1 MRQRYPMFSRM
12 MSSFVVG
19 MGMFLAIALINPS
32 PAQAAVTQAG
42 PQLARIDARDLHIS
56 LGDRQGQLMF
66 YPNHLDL
73 VVGQTY
79 RLILDNPSPEKHYFS
94 APNFAAVSW
103 TRKVEAAG
111 VEVKGTVRELELK
124 PNAKAEWVL
133 VPEKPGQYDLECTIA
148 GHAEAGMTGRL
159 TIHPRS
165 IDSV

>member
-1 MRQRYPMFSRM
+1 
-12 MSSFVVG
+12 
-19 MGMFLAIALINPS
+19 
-32 PAQAAVTQAG
+32 
-42 PQLARIDARDLHIS
+42 
-56 LGDRQGQLMF
+56 MF